1 MIVSP
6 VEREAS
12 HLTRK
17 IIQIHDR
24 YIVTECDEG
33 LMVVDQHAMH
43 ERILYERLKKRM
55 KSMSVEVQRLVV
67 PEPVDLRPTE
77 AAQLLER
84 REQLE
89 EMGIQ
94 IESFGGNT
102 ILVHAVPSMLF
113 TFEKKDRLRVD
124 ELLHEILKV
133 IQDGG
138 GELTLEKFID
148 DTLHTVACKAACKAG
163 QPLSYEEMRKLLDE
177 YAECPVADHCPHG
190 RPSVLIWSCTEL
202 DKMFCRIL

>member
-1 MIVSP
+1 M
-6 VEREAS
+6 
-12 HLTRK
+12 
-17 IIQIHDR
+17 
-24 YIVTECDEG
+24 
-33 LMVVDQHAMH
+33 
-43 ERILYERLKKRM
+43 RLK
-55 KSMSVEVQRLVV
+55 RLWALLPLVAALGAC
-67 PEPVDLRPTE
+67 DDFGLRSGGQGELRWIIAGNGADTR
-77 AAQLLER
+77 AASAE
-84 REQLE
+84 
-89 EMGIQ
+89 IPDTND
-94 IESFGGNT
+94 F
-102 ILVHAVPSMLF
+102 
-113 TFEKKDRLRVD
+113 
-124 ELLHEILKV
+124 ILKV

>member
-1 MIVSP
+1 
-6 VEREAS
+6 
-12 HLTRK
+12 
-17 IIQIHDR
+17 
-24 YIVTECDEG
+24 
-33 LMVVDQHAMH
+33 MVVDQHAMH